1 MRKVLLWAFLLCCSC
16 LAYGQHKDSLTL
28 RVMSYNVENLFDYEH
43 DSLKNDY
50 EFLPKA
56 ERKWNRKKYK
66 RKLNAIA
73 SVITA
78 VGRWEA
84 PALVGLCEVENER
97 ALTDLT
103 KYSKLRRQGYRYVM
117 TNSPDERGID
127 VALLY
132 QPGSFRLLET
142 QSIPVELPGGDATR
156 DILHVVGQLQN
167 LDTLDVFV
175 CHFPSRSGGE
185 KESELKRMAAAHI
198 LKQAVDSLVALRHDA
213 KIIMMGDFND
223 YPENRSIREA
233 LAAED
238 AYPTQ
243 SSYSADKLY
252 HLLAGNARGRHDYG
266 SYRYRGEWGFL
277 DHMIVT
283 GNLLQAS
290 SNLYTVPGQA
300 DVYRAKFLLEPDT
313 RYGGDYPHRNYSGVK
328 YSKKGYSDHLPIF
341 ADFRLLY

>member
-78 VGRWEA
+78 VGGWET

-117 TNSPDERGID
+117 TNSPDER
-127 VALLY
+127 
-132 QPGSFRLLET
+132 
-142 QSIPVELPGGDATR
+142 AT
-156 DILHVVGQLQN
+156 
-167 LDTLDVFV
+167 VFGWWCV
-175 CHFPSRSGGE
+175 LAFTSRS
-185 KESELKRMAAAHI
+185 I
-198 LKQAVDSLVALRHDA
+198 L
-213 KIIMMGDFND
+213 I
-223 YPENRSIREA
+223 P
-233 LAAED
+233 
-238 AYPTQ
+238 
-243 SSYSADKLY
+243 
-252 HLLAGNARGRHDYG
+252 
-266 SYRYRGEWGFL
+266 
-277 DHMIVT
+277 
-283 GNLLQAS
+283 
-290 SNLYTVPGQA
+290 
-300 DVYRAKFLLEPDT
+300 
-313 RYGGDYPHRNYSGVK
+313 
-328 YSKKGYSDHLPIF
+328 
-341 ADFRLLY
+341 